1 MHEPQLTGTDIFER
15 LRELPGGPELLTVA
29 ARRRQVDLVG
39 GAVRDILLG
48 RTPRELDVVVADD
61 AAGFAR
67 ELAHELGVLSGKDPD
82 DWLQPSVH
90 ERFRTALVAW
100 DDHARIDVATRRAES
115 YAAPGALP
123 DVREGTFDE
132 DLKRRDFTVNAIA
145 VALDRPGAGEL
156 RAAPGALEDLAA
168 GRLRALHEESFRD
181 DPTRLLRLARYC
193 ARLGFA
199 PEKHT
204 AELALAAVQDG
215 ALATVSRARF
225 GAELR
230 LALGE
235 ADPVA
240 ALAACD
246 ELGVLGALDPAIAL
260 DATLARVALVEL
272 PPDGHRDVL
281 LLALLMLPIA
291 TAPGEQAGERM
302 RKLLDELEFT
312 AVAREAVLRSVLAV
326 PQLLVPLA
334 EARTPAQIHDAAAT
348 ATPEAVAL
356 VAALARR
363 QGRPEAVAAAQ
374 RWLSDLRHVR
384 LQIDGNDLLASGI
397 VAGPDLGQRLEHVLR
412 RKLDGEL
419 ADSRD
424 AELGAALE
432 EL

>member
-1 MHEPQLTGTDIFER
+1 MHEPQLTGTDVFER
-15 LRELPGGPELLTVA
+15 LRELPGGPELLAVA
-29 ARRRQVDLVG
+29 ARHEDVDLVG

-61 AAGFAR
+61 AARFAR

-123 DVREGTFDE
+123 DVREGSRE
-132 DLKRRDFTVNAIA
+132 DDLQRRDFTVNAIA
-145 VALDRPGAGEL
+145 VALSGSRAGEL
-156 RAAPGALEDLAA
+156 HAAPGALDDLAA
-168 GRLRALHEESFRD
+168 RRLRVLHEQSFRD
-181 DPTRLLRLARYC
+181 DPTRLLRLARYR
-193 ARLGFA
+193 ARLGFE
-199 PEKHT
+199 PDEHT
-204 AELALAAVQDG
+204 AELALAAVQAG
-215 ALATVSRARF
+215 ALATISHARF

-230 LALGE
+230 LALSE

-246 ELGVLGALDPAIAL
+246 ELGALGALDSAIAF
-260 DATLARVALVEL
+260 DATLARIALVEL
-272 PPDGHRDVL
+272 PGDGHRDVL

-291 TAPGEQAGERM
+291 AAPDEKAGERM
-302 RKLLDELEFT
+302 RMLLDELEFT
-312 AVAREAVLRSVLAV
+312 AVARDGVLRSVLAV
-326 PQLLVPLA
+326 PQLLALLA
-334 EARTPAQIHDAAAT
+334 DAATPAQIHDAAVN

-356 VAALARR
+356 AAALAGR
-363 QGRPEAVAAAQ
+363 QGSPQTVAAAR

-397 VAGPDLGQRLEHVLR
+397 VAGPDLGQRLQHVLR

-419 ADSRD
+419 ADGRD